1 MTKYQTRAFDKIKV
15 NEMEKVFRD
24 YQISDII
31 LDGIKVKTIE
41 ELREH
46 FDMEVI
52 LFYFASGRLLSW
64 LDAHYYEIEAD
75 RLEKLSE
82 SDQNL
87 QEKLCNIIGVDP
99 NVFVEEVAL
108 RNKQTEEL
116 KEHTDDLA
124 ILEMVDRIAFDQEE
138 LSILLDKGA
147 STIYLFNNT
156 FHIPLRLTEKTY
168 IGIGNV
174 TVIIRNIEQT
184 KFNSLNISFQNIQVK
199 KVTV

>member
-1 MTKYQTRAFDKIKV
+1 MTKYQQRAFDKIKV
-15 NEMEKVFRD
+15 NEMEKAFRN
-24 YQISDII
+24 YQISGII
-31 LDGIKVKTIE
+31 LDGIKIKTLE

-46 FDMEVI
+46 FDMDVI

-64 LDAHYYEIEAD
+64 FDAHYYEIEAD

-108 RNKQTEEL
+108 RNKQIEEL
-116 KEHTDDLA
+116 KEYTDDLA
-124 ILEMVDRIAFDQEE
+124 ILEMVDRIAFNQEE
-138 LSILLDKGA
+138 LSILLDKDA

-156 FHIPLRLTEKTY
+156 FHIPLRLTGKTY

-174 TVIIRNIEQT
+174 TAIIRNVEQT
-184 KFNSLNISFQNIQVK
+184 NFDSLNISFQNIQVK